1 MKLPIEMANSR
12 TAGMYEVDDV
22 DEEYLPRGWEKY
34 MQRISAAASDVRS
47 AIDGYAEVHRDVSR
61 MDIPREV
68 KALAER
74 GMKTARIREENWSAI
89 QDDPFTMNGAYRDAV
104 KKGWKPRHMD

>member
-34 MQRISAAASDVRS
+34 MEKIADAAANVRN
-47 AIDGYAEVHRDVSR
+47 AIDEYGSVHHQVSR

-68 KALAER
+68 EALAER
-74 GMKTARIREENWSAI
+74 GIKTARIREDNWAGI
-89 QDDPFTMNGAYRDAV
+89 QDDPFVMNRAYKDAV